1 MHLTELPES
10 VRQLLLGRHR
20 IRIEVPDEYV
30 RHQMLHPRL
39 NIAPLLLG
47 HVAPEAA
54 ANPALIESSLA
65 LVDAAVILL
74 PHPHPLLV
82 GHWRMFVNY
91 FLGGR
96 NELVAKK

>member
-39 NIAPLLLG
+39 DIAPLLQG
-47 HVAPEAA
+47 HVA
-54 ANPALIESSLA
+54 SWM
-65 LVDAAVILL
+65 LL
-74 PHPHPLLV
+74 
-82 GHWRMFVNY
+82 
-91 FLGGR
+91 
-96 NELVAKK
+96 